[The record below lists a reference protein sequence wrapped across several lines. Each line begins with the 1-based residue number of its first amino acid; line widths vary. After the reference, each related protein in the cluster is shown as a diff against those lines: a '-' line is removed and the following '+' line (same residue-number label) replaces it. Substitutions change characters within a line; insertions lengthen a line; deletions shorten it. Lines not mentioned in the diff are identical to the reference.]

1 MSQLS
6 FWDKPS
12 SALSAKTSC
21 PTPAVGSPPGEN
33 KPALKCRAAAGA
45 MQKHIDAKHS
55 SANNMLALP
64 PTRKRIQDAD
74 SIRRGAIRL
83 EQIQRTLLR
92 LAEMHETGTISPD
105 LRDLTSR
112 GAVASALFTMP
123 GDSAIRLLFNSVA
136 RDEQKSE
143 KIPRWTKEASLMNI
157 PGFFPTPP
165 PVAEQLVTL
174 ACIEPG
180 HRILE
185 PSAGSGN
192 LIDAILQSSGNVQL
206 SYCEMNCFLLDL
218 LREKYDGKDFVHFA
232 GRDFMEL
239 DPAHSGQQFDRIVMN
254 PPFERGQDIDHIFH
268 AYRMLAPKG
277 ILTAIV
283 SAGVFHRKD
292 KKTLGFRKLLE
303 QAQAF
308 VQQLP
313 GDAFKSSG
321 TMTQCTI
328 VRLVAQI
335 GA

>member
-12 SALSAKTSC
+12 PSLSAKTSC
-21 PTPAVGSPPGEN
+21 PAAEVGSPPGEN
-33 KPALKCRAAAGA
+33 KPALKCRAAAAA

-74 SIRRGAIRL
+74 SIRGSAIRL

-92 LAEMHETGTISPD
+92 LAEMHETGTISPE

-112 GAVASALFTMP
+112 GAVASALFTTP
-123 GDSAIRLLFNSVA
+123 GDSAIRVLFNSVA

-143 KIPRWTKEASLMNI
+143 KILRWTKEASLMNI

-165 PVAEQLVTL
+165 LVAEQLVTL

-180 HRILE
+180 RRILE

-192 LIDAILQSSGNVQL
+192 LIDAVLQSSGNVQL
-206 SYCEMNCFLLDL
+206 WYCEMNCFLLDV

-232 GRDFMEL
+232 GRDFLEL
-239 DPAHSGQQFDRIVMN
+239 DPATSKYQFDRIVMN
-254 PPFERGQDIDHIFH
+254 PPFERGQDVDHILH
-268 AYRMLAPKG
+268 AYPMLAPKG
-277 ILTAIV
+277 TLTAIV
-283 SAGVFHRKD
+283 SAGGFHRKD
-292 KKTLGFRKLLE
+292 NKTQGFRKLLE
-303 QAQAF
+303 QSKAF

-313 GDAFKSSG
+313 SEAFKSSG

-328 VRLVAQI
+328 VRLSSQI

>member
-12 SALSAKTSC
+12 SSLSAETSC
-21 PTPAVGSPPGEN
+21 PTPGVVGPGEN
-33 KPALKCRAAAGA
+33 KSALKCRSAAAA
-45 MQKHIDAKHS
+45 MQKQIDAKHS

-74 SIRRGAIRL
+74 SIRRGAISL

-92 LAEMHETGTISPD
+92 LAEMHETGTISPE

-123 GDSAIRLLFNSVA
+123 GDSAIRLLFDSVA

-143 KIPRWTKEASLMNI
+143 KILRWTKEASLMSI

-192 LIDAILQSSGNVQL
+192 LIDAVLQSSGNVQL

-239 DPAHSGQQFDRIVMN
+239 DPAHSGLQFDRIVMN

>member
-1 MSQLS
+1 
-6 FWDKPS
+6 
-12 SALSAKTSC
+12 
-21 PTPAVGSPPGEN
+21 
-33 KPALKCRAAAGA
+33 
-45 MQKHIDAKHS
+45 MQKQIDAKHS

-92 LAEMHETGTISPD
+92 LAEMHETGTISPE

-112 GAVASALFTMP
+112 GAVAGALFTMP
-123 GDSAIRLLFNSVA
+123 GDSAIRLLFNSVS

-143 KIPRWTKEASLMNI
+143 KILRWTKEASLMSI

-192 LIDAILQSSGNVQL
+192 LIDAVLQSSGNVQL

-328 VRLVAQI
+328 VRLVAQS

>member
-12 SALSAKTSC
+12 SSLSTETSC
-21 PTPAVGSPPGEN
+21 PTSGVVGLAGEN
-33 KPALKCRAAAGA
+33 KSALKCRTAAAA
-45 MQKHIDAKHS
+45 MQKQIDAKHS
-55 SANNMLALP
+55 SANKMLALP

-92 LAEMHETGTISPD
+92 LAEIHETGTISPE

-123 GDSAIRLLFNSVA
+123 GDSAIRLLFDSVA
-136 RDEQKSE
+136 RDEQKSP
-143 KIPRWTKEASLMNI
+143 KILRWTKEALLMSI
-157 PGFFPTPP
+157 PGFFPTPL

>member
-1 MSQLS
+1 
-6 FWDKPS
+6 
-12 SALSAKTSC
+12 
-21 PTPAVGSPPGEN
+21 
-33 KPALKCRAAAGA
+33 
-45 MQKHIDAKHS
+45 MQKQIDAKHS

-92 LAEMHETGTISPD
+92 LAEMHETGTISPE

-123 GDSAIRLLFNSVA
+123 GDSAIRLLFNSVS

-143 KIPRWTKEASLMNI
+143 KILRWTKEASLMSI
-157 PGFFPTPP
+157 PGFFPTPL

-192 LIDAILQSSGNVQL
+192 LIDAVLQSSGNVQL

>member
-12 SALSAKTSC
+12 ASLSAETSC
-21 PTPAVGSPPGEN
+21 PTPGVVGPPGEN
-33 KPALKCRAAAGA
+33 KSALKCRSAAAA
-45 MQKHIDAKHS
+45 MQKQIDAKHS

-92 LAEMHETGTISPD
+92 LAEMHETGTISPE

-123 GDSAIRLLFNSVA
+123 GDSAIRLLFDSVA
-136 RDEQKSE
+136 RDEQKPE
-143 KIPRWTKEASLMNI
+143 KILRWTKEASLMSI

-192 LIDAILQSSGNVQL
+192 LIDAVLQSSGNVQL

-328 VRLVAQI
+328 VRLVSQI

>member
-12 SALSAKTSC
+12 SSLSAETSC
-21 PTPAVGSPPGEN
+21 PTPGVVGPPGEN
-33 KPALKCRAAAGA
+33 KSALKCRSAAAA
-45 MQKHIDAKHS
+45 MQKQIDAKHS
-55 SANNMLALP
+55 NANNMLALP

-92 LAEMHETGTISPD
+92 LAEMHETGTISPE

-123 GDSAIRLLFNSVA
+123 GDSAIRLLFDSVA

-143 KIPRWTKEASLMNI
+143 KILRWTKEASLMSI
-157 PGFFPTPP
+157 PGFFPTPL

-192 LIDAILQSSGNVQL
+192 LIDAILQRSGNVQL
-206 SYCEMNCFLLDL
+206 SYCE
-218 LREKYDGKDFVHFA
+218 
-232 GRDFMEL
+232 
-239 DPAHSGQQFDRIVMN
+239 
-254 PPFERGQDIDHIFH
+254 
-268 AYRMLAPKG
+268 
-277 ILTAIV
+277 
-283 SAGVFHRKD
+283 
-292 KKTLGFRKLLE
+292 
-303 QAQAF
+303 
-308 VQQLP
+308 
-313 GDAFKSSG
+313 
-321 TMTQCTI
+321 
-328 VRLVAQI
+328 
-335 GA
+335 

>member
-1 MSQLS
+1 
-6 FWDKPS
+6 
-12 SALSAKTSC
+12 
-21 PTPAVGSPPGEN
+21 
-33 KPALKCRAAAGA
+33 
-45 MQKHIDAKHS
+45 
-55 SANNMLALP
+55 
-64 PTRKRIQDAD
+64 
-74 SIRRGAIRL
+74 
-83 EQIQRTLLR
+83 
-92 LAEMHETGTISPD
+92 

-123 GDSAIRLLFNSVA
+123 GDSAIRLLFDSVA
-136 RDEQKSE
+136 RDEQKSP
-143 KIPRWTKEASLMNI
+143 KILRWTKEALLMSI
-157 PGFFPTPP
+157 PGFFPTPL

-232 GRDFMEL
+232 GRDFTEL
-239 DPAHSGQQFDRIVMN
+239 DPAHSGLQFDRIVMN

-303 QAQAF
+303 QSQAF

>member
-12 SALSAKTSC
+12 SSLSAETSR
-21 PTPAVGSPPGEN
+21 PTPGVVGPPGEN
-33 KPALKCRAAAGA
+33 KSALKCRSAAAA
-45 MQKHIDAKHS
+45 MQKQIDAKHS

-92 LAEMHETGTISPD
+92 LAEMHETGTISPE

-123 GDSAIRLLFNSVA
+123 GDSAIRLLFDSVA

-143 KIPRWTKEASLMNI
+143 KILRWTKEASLMSI
-157 PGFFPTPP
+157 PGFFPTPL

-192 LIDAILQSSGNVQL
+192 LIDAVLQSSGNVQL

>member
-12 SALSAKTSC
+12 SSLSTETSC
-21 PTPAVGSPPGEN
+21 PTSGVVGLAGEN
-33 KPALKCRAAAGA
+33 KSALKCRTAAAA
-45 MQKHIDAKHS
+45 MQKQIDAKHS
-55 SANNMLALP
+55 SANKMLALP

-92 LAEMHETGTISPD
+92 LAEIHETGTISPE

-123 GDSAIRLLFNSVA
+123 GDSAIRLLFDSVA
-136 RDEQKSE
+136 RDEQKSP
-143 KIPRWTKEASLMNI
+143 KILRWTKEALLMSI
-157 PGFFPTPP
+157 PGFFPTPL

-232 GRDFMEL
+232 GRDFTEL
-239 DPAHSGQQFDRIVMN
+239 DPAHSGLQFDRIVMN

-303 QAQAF
+303 QSQAF

>member
-12 SALSAKTSC
+12 SSLSTETSC
-21 PTPAVGSPPGEN
+21 PTSGVVGLAGEN
-33 KPALKCRAAAGA
+33 KSALKCRTAAAA
-45 MQKHIDAKHS
+45 MQKQIDAKHS

-83 EQIQRTLLR
+83 EQIQRTLLS
-92 LAEMHETGTISPD
+92 LAEIHETGTISPE

-123 GDSAIRLLFNSVA
+123 GDSAIRLLFDSVA
-136 RDEQKSE
+136 RDEQKSQ
-143 KIPRWTKEASLMNI
+143 KILRWTKEASLMSI
-157 PGFFPTPP
+157 PGFFPTPL

-232 GRDFMEL
+232 GRDFTEL
-239 DPAHSGQQFDRIVMN
+239 DPAHSGLQFDRIVMN

-268 AYRMLAPKG
+268 AYRMLVPKG

-328 VRLVAQI
+328 VRLAAQI